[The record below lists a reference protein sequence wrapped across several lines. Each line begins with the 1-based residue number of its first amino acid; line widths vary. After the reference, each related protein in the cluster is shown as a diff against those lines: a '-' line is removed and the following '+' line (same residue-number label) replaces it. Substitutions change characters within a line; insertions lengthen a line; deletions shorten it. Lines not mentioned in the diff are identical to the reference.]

1 MGFQGFRIS
10 IVQGCG
16 GLRRRQ
22 RNGPTGGLR
31 HLLTPLFVSSR
42 RPAPPRR
49 EAKVAAALAKQP
61 ELIAAYRLK
70 ARLKDRASPFDLMTL
85 STKDLKLKSR
95 NVPQG
100 KAPKGGGKSKK

>member
-1 MGFQGFRIS
+1 M
-10 IVQGCG
+10 
-16 GLRRRQ
+16 
-22 RNGPTGGLR
+22 
-31 HLLTPLFVSSR
+31 
-42 RPAPPRR
+42 
-49 EAKVAAALAKQP
+49 AAALAKQP